1 MSALAQR
8 KYTINEYLDLLHK
21 SEVRLEYFD
30 GEIVS
35 MAGGKSS
42 HNRATR
48 NITRKL
54 GELLDGKLCE
64 VFDGNQSVKTTK
76 APPFRYPDASVV
88 CGEPIF
94 EDMRGHD
101 VLLNPIL
108 IVEVLSPS
116 TSGYDREA
124 KFLAYQ
130 EIATFKEYLLIS
142 SERAHVIHY
151 LRQSDGRWLRA
162 DVIGL
167 ESKIELESVG
177 ATLPLSDIY
186 WKVTF
191 PELEAGAME
200 IPQSS

>member
-1 MSALAQR
+1 MSALPEK
-8 KYTINEYLDLLHK
+8 KYTIEEYLALLHK
-21 SEVRLEYFD
+21 SEERLEFFD

-35 MAGGKSS
+35 MAGGKRS

-48 NITRKL
+48 NVSRRL
-54 GELLDGKLCE
+54 GELLDGKPCE

-94 EDMRGHD
+94 EEIQGHD
-101 VLLNPIL
+101 ILVNPIL

-116 TSGYDREA
+116 TSDYDREA

-130 EIATFKEYLLIS
+130 EISSFKEYLLVS
-142 SERAHVIHY
+142 SERPHVIHY
-151 LRQSDGRWLRA
+151 LRQPDGKWLRS

-167 ESKIELESVG
+167 DSKIELASVG
-177 ATLPLSDIY
+177 VILPLTDVY

-191 PELEAGAME
+191 SESE
-200 IPQSS
+200 

>member
-35 MAGGKSS
+35 RAGGKSS
-42 HNRATR
+42 HNFATR

-54 GELLDGKLCE
+54 GELLDGKPCE

-130 EIATFKEYLLIS
+130 EITTFKEYLLIS

-151 LRQSDGRWLRA
+151 LRLSDGRWLRA

-177 ATLPLSDIY
+177 ATLPLSEIY

-191 PELEAGAME
+191 PEPEPP
-200 IPQSS
+200 IVDSPQI

>member
-1 MSALAQR
+1 MPALPER
-8 KYTINEYLDLLHK
+8 TYTVEEYLKLLHN
-21 SEVRLEYFD
+21 SEERLEYFD

-35 MAGGKSS
+35 MAGGKKS

-48 NITRKL
+48 NISRRL
-54 GELLDGKLCE
+54 GELLDGKECE

-94 EDMRGHD
+94 EQMQGHD
-101 VLLNPIL
+101 ILVNPVL

-116 TSGYDREA
+116 TNDYDREA

-130 EIATFKEYLLIS
+130 EIASFKEYLLVS
-142 SERAHVIHY
+142 SERPHAIHY
-151 LRQSDGRWLRA
+151 LRQLDGKWLRS

-167 ESKIELESVG
+167 DSKIELASVG
-177 ATLPLSDIY
+177 VSLPLSDVY

-191 PELEAGAME
+191 SESE
-200 IPQSS
+200 

>member
-1 MSALAQR
+1 MSALPEK
-8 KYTINEYLDLLHK
+8 KYTIEEYLALLHK
-21 SEVRLEYFD
+21 SEERLEFFD

-35 MAGGKSS
+35 MAGGKRS

-48 NITRKL
+48 NVSRRL
-54 GELLDGKLCE
+54 GELLDGKPCE

-94 EDMRGHD
+94 EEIQGHD
-101 VLLNPIL
+101 ILVNPIL

-116 TSGYDREA
+116 TSDYDREA

-130 EIATFKEYLLIS
+130 EISSFKEYLLVS
-142 SERAHVIHY
+142 SERPHVIHY
-151 LRQSDGRWLRA
+151 LRQPDGKWLRS

-167 ESKIELESVG
+167 DSKIELASVDVI
-177 ATLPLSDIY
+177 LPLTDVY

-191 PELEAGAME
+191 SESE
-200 IPQSS
+200 